1 MPNAPRP
8 TAETVGPLLP
18 KVLEFTV
25 VLLSSAPDLSSG
37 WIQPGCRN
45 CDPAHPGRDAA
56 ASRPR
61 APAPASPRTCESGPG
76 SPPRS
81 GPGPSARS
89 LRACAAVAA
98 TYPSGDRAARGS
110 G

>member
-25 VLLSSAPDLSSG
+25 VLLSGAPDLSSG
-37 WIQPGCRN
+37 WIQPRCRN
-45 CDPAHPGRDAA
+45 CDPAHPGRDAP

-61 APAPASPRTCESGPG
+61 APAPATPRTCESGPG
-76 SPPRS
+76 SPPRAILCRGGEVMAGS
-81 GPGPSARS
+81 
-89 LRACAAVAA
+89 VAGGA
-98 TYPSGDRAARGS
+98 LKPRK
-110 G
+110 